1 MDKQDFKRIWGDFI
15 VPFAILGGII
25 VIIILLAKHG

>member
-1 MDKQDFKRIWGDFI
+1 MDKQNFKRIWDDFI

-25 VIIILLAKHG
+25 VIIILLVKYG